1 MVAQSFLSKTSFRE
15 AENAQFSIY
24 RTKKAQRL
32 ADSGSAWLPHHQQE
46 HSKCKE
52 AVHLPPLNN
61 IPHRSELA
69 DAVITDQGGPQRL
82 LRVGAERIVFL
93 GKLLDKADATSQC
106 AVVQP
111 PQKS

>member
-1 MVAQSFLSKTSFRE
+1 LRIRALPRSPNPQENHSKR
-15 AENAQFSIY
+15 
-24 RTKKAQRL
+24 KKAVR
-32 ADSGSAWLPHHQQE
+32 
-46 HSKCKE
+46 
-52 AVHLPPLNN
+52 LPPLNN